1 MSVTNKIKIDMVNS
15 GATPCVRAVQNDSL
29 LRVLEVELFAD
40 GVEYDLS
47 GKTVSFAFKKPD
59 GTSGWYDTLPDGN
72 SAISVAENLVTI
84 SIAPQVLTV
93 KGKVV
98 TAVRVDDG
106 VGRISTFPFIINVAE
121 DPGNNATESENYY
134 SVQNWD
140 EVNAAIDEL
149 YALVGGG
156 GGGGAPGTDGTT
168 FFPSVSTSGVISWT
182 NDGGKENPEP
192 VDLRAAVIASLP
204 VYNGEVEPV

>member
-1 MSVTNKIKIDMVNS
+1 MSVTNKIKIDMVSS
-15 GATPCVRAVQNDSL
+15 GATPYVRAVQNDSL

-47 GKTVSFAFKKPD
+47 GKDLSFAFKKPD

-72 SAISVAENLVTI
+72 NAIFVDKNLATI
-84 SIAPQVLTV
+84 LIAPQVLTV

-98 TAVRVDDG
+98 ASVRVDDG

-121 DPGNNATESENYY
+121 DPGNNAAESENYY

-140 EVNAAIDEL
+140 EVNAAIGDIDA
-149 YALVGGG
+149 ALDAIIAIQESLIGG
-156 GGGGAPGTDGTT
+156 DGT
-168 FFPSVSTSGVISWT
+168 
-182 NDGGKENPEP
+182 
-192 VDLRAAVIASLP
+192 
-204 VYNGEVEPV
+204 